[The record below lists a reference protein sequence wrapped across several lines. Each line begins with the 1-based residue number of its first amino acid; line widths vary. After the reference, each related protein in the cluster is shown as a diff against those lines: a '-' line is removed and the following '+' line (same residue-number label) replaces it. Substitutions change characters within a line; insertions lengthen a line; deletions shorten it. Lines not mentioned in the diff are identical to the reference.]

1 MIQQLMRMVLCKGE
15 VAIFLSFKYFFCDDL
30 HIQMRITAMKSAFDN
45 HLFSKVSHCQLP
57 ILTYIYLVKLFK
69 LVQLVIDDITKS
81 R

>member
-1 MIQQLMRMVLCKGE
+1 MKMVLCKGE
-15 VAIFLSFKYFFCDDL
+15 VAIFLSFKYFFCNDL
-30 HIQMRITAMKSAFDN
+30 HIQMRSAFDN
-45 HLFSKVSHCQLP
+45 HLLSKVSHCQLP

>member
-1 MIQQLMRMVLCKGE
+1 MQQLKRMVLCKGE
-15 VAIFLSFKYFFCDDL
+15 VVLSFKYFFCNDL
-30 HIQMRITAMKSAFDN
+30 HIQMKITSMKSAFDN

-69 LVQLVIDDITKS
+69 LVQLVIDDIKKS